1 MNIYSSPTVL
11 VERFF
16 HNDARLSSKSVMIFT
31 PGFTYELGL
40 PCENVKMMLEAGY
53 DVVFL
58 QTSINDYH
66 QSLPLD
72 FIQKLSITLKEEYTE
87 ILGFGA
93 SMGGY
98 AALAFSQ
105 FFNFSSIL
113 VFGPYYS
120 ILEEFDNR
128 YPERAKKTNWIYHV
142 RGCGAGFSGKIFV
155 AYDPYIIDKL
165 HYEKIE
171 AEFSQ
176 ADVTPIPIRFGS
188 HPPSL
193 WLKDAGVY
201 DSFVLSI
208 FNDGVVPDLNQKKYR
223 INNKIYL
230 TGLGHFLA
238 NNKNKYKSAL
248 YVLHLAVKLGDNR
261 HGTYN
266 SLSILYSRQGD
277 YVKAVE
283 FGRLAVQVVSDAM
296 NAAKSSEIANKYV
309 KYCSANEKQLSKVL
323 RKSLQFT
330 EAYKVIC
337 LARARNPK
345 KYSLLIEQ
353 AKVLFLMSV
362 HFFHKKF
369 KPKNVMKK

>member
-1 MNIYSSPTVL
+1 MNIFSSPTVL

-16 HNDARLSSKSVMIFT
+16 HDSAKLSSKCVMIFT
-31 PGFTYELGL
+31 PGYTYELGM
-40 PCENVKMMLEAGY
+40 PCENVKMILDAGY

-58 QTSINDYH
+58 QSSVNDYH

-72 FIQKLSITLKEEYTE
+72 FINKLSLTLKEEYKD
-87 ILGFGA
+87 ILGFGE

-98 AALAFSQ
+98 AALAFSR

-113 VFGPYYS
+113 LFGPYYS

-142 RGCGAGFSGKIFV
+142 RGCGAGFFGKIFV
-155 AYDPYIIDKL
+155 VYDPYIIDKL
-165 HYEKIE
+165 HYERIE
-171 AEFSQ
+171 AEFFQ
-176 ADVTPIPIRFGS
+176 ADVIPIPIRFSS

-193 WLKDAGVY
+193 WLKDAGIY
-201 DSFVLSI
+201 KSFVLSVL
-208 FNDGVVPDLNQKKYR
+208 NDGIVPNLDQKKCR

-230 TGLGHFLA
+230 TGLGYFLA
-238 NNKNKYKSAL
+238 NKKNKYKSAL
-248 YVLHLAVKLGDNR
+248 FVLNLAVDLGDNR

-266 SLSILYSRQGD
+266 RLSTIYLSQGD

-283 FGRLAVQVVSDAM
+283 FGKLAVQAVTEAM
-296 NAAKSSEIANKYV
+296 SAAKSSEIANKYI
-309 KYCSANEKQLSKVL
+309 KYCSANEKHLSKVL

-330 EAYKVIC
+330 EAYKVIS

-353 AKVLFLMSV
+353 VKVLFLMLV
-362 HFFHKKF
+362 HSFQKKLKHKSIT
-369 KPKNVMKK
+369 NQ

>member
-16 HNDARLSSKSVMIFT
+16 HDNTRLSVKCVMIFT
-31 PGFTYELGL
+31 PGYTYELGR
-40 PCENVKMMLEAGY
+40 PCENVKLMLEAGY
-53 DVVFL
+53 DVIFL

-72 FIQKLSITLKEEYTE
+72 FIKKLSLTLKEEYKD

-98 AALAFSQ
+98 AALAFSR
-105 FFNFSSIL
+105 FFDFSSIL
-113 VFGPYYS
+113 LFGPYYS
-120 ILEEFDNR
+120 ILEEFDDRN
-128 YPERAKKTNWIYHV
+128 PKRAKKITNWIYHV
-142 RGCGAGFSGKIFV
+142 RGCGAGFSGRIFV
-155 AYDPYIIDKL
+155 MYDPFIIDKV

-171 AEFSQ
+171 AEFFQ
-176 ADVTPIPIRFGS
+176 ADVTPIPVRFSS
-188 HPPSL
+188 HPPSH
-193 WLKDAGVY
+193 WLKETGVY
-201 DSFVLSI
+201 DSFILSI
-208 FNDGVVPDLNQKKYR
+208 FNDGVVPNLNQKKYR

-248 YVLHLAVKLGDNR
+248 YVLHLAVNLGDNR

-266 SLSILYSRQGD
+266 RLSILYLSQGD
-277 YVKAVE
+277 YAKAVE
-283 FGRLAVQVVSDAM
+283 YGQLAVKVVSEAM
-296 NAAKSSEIANKYV
+296 SAAKSSEIAHEYV
-309 KYCSANEKQLSKVL
+309 KHCSANEKHLSKVL
-323 RKSLQFT
+323 RKSLQFK
-330 EAYKVIC
+330 EAHRVIS

-353 AKVLFLMSV
+353 GKVLFLMSV
-362 HFFHKKF
+362 HFVHKKF
-369 KPKNVMKK
+369 QSKNVI